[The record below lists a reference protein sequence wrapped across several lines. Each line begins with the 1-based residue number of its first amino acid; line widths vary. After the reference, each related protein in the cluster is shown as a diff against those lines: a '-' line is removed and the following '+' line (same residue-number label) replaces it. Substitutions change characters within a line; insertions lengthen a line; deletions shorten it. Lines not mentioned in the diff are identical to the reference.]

1 MTIVVNQEGLE
12 QAIKLVE
19 KADFRLNSVWAE
31 NRPSTAAEDR
41 YIADQG
47 LNAFGL
53 WHLAINT
60 DAQEDSKERY
70 AFPYGD
76 FRSLHS
82 TSVEQIRHQAQLNG
96 QGDLVQAADEILDL
110 LVRFTC

>member
-1 MTIVVNQEGLE
+1 MAIVVNRAGLE

-19 KADFRLNSVWAE
+19 KANFRLNSVWGE
-31 NRPSTAAEDR
+31 NRPSQAAEDR
-41 YIADQG
+41 YIADHG
-47 LNAFGL
+47 LAAFGL

-60 DAQEDSKERY
+60 DVQEGSKDRY
-70 AFPYGD
+70 ALPYGD

-110 LVRFTC
+110 LARFTC